1 MPGVDGGTL
10 YPESGLRR
18 FTAALFEKV
27 GVPTADAARTADNL
41 IHANLRGVDTHG
53 ITRVLVAYV
62 RRIQHALMLP
72 RTEVEV
78 VRERPA
84 TALIDGHNGVGQVIA
99 TRAMEMAIEKAA
111 KCGSA
116 FVGAFHSNHFGTCAY
131 YSMMAVEHDMIGFC
145 ITNGPPAMAPWGG
158 RDKLLST
165 SPISFA
171 VPAGEERPFVVDLA
185 TTVVA
190 RGRIV
195 LYAKQGLPIPEG
207 WAVDAEGRPTTSAE
221 AALSGLLAPMGGYKG
236 YGLSLAVDL
245 LAGVLTG
252 ANYGGHFDG
261 TLFDYDRPPAD
272 VGSLFAAIS
281 VDAFEDVPA
290 FKARVDQA
298 LREIK
303 HSTRATGVERIYIPG
318 EIEAECAEHR
328 LREGIP
334 IPDEVVR
341 DFVELG
347 EELGVPF
354 PAAST

>member
-10 YPESGLRR
+10 YPERDLRR
-18 FTAALFEKV
+18 FTTALFEKV
-27 GVPTADAARTADNL
+27 GVPPADAARTADNL

-53 ITRVLVAYV
+53 ITRVLVAYI
-62 RRIQHALMLP
+62 RRIQHGLMEP
-72 RTEVEV
+72 RTRIEI
-78 VRERPA
+78 VRERPS
-84 TALIDGHNGVGQVIA
+84 TALLDGQNGIGQVIA
-99 TRAMEMAIEKAA
+99 TRAMHLAIEKARA
-111 KCGSA
+111 CGSA
-116 FVGAFHSNHFGTCAY
+116 FVGVSHSNHFGTCAY
-131 YSMMAVEHDMIGFC
+131 YSMMAVERDMIGFC

-207 WAVDAEGRPTTSAE
+207 WAVDAEGRPTTDAD
-221 AALSGLLAPMGGYKG
+221 AALQGLLAPMGGYKG

-245 LAGVLTG
+245 LSGVLTG

-261 TLFDYDRPPAD
+261 TLFDYDRPPAN
-272 VGSLFAAIS
+272 VGSLFAAID
-281 VDAFEDVPA
+281 VDAFEDVAA
-290 FKARVDQA
+290 FKARVDRA

-303 HSTRATGVERIYIPG
+303 QSTRAAGVDRIYIPG
-318 EIEAECAEHR
+318 EIEAECAER
-328 LREGIP
+328 RRAEGIP
-334 IPDEVVR
+334 IPDEVVQ

-354 PAAST
+354 PVRGS